1 MKNRKRY
8 HNVIGVDDA
17 VGALT
22 GIASTIAG
30 ISDANK
36 RRDFQEKVARL
47 TTQQQQQLNYDILRA
62 NTQTEKLSILNQGL
76 TNYAIAVTTSA
87 SSSKTTLIIV
97 AACMAGVLLIGGILL
112 SIKGKHGK

>member
-1 MKNRKRY
+1 MMRRY

-30 ISDANK
+30 IGDMKK
-36 RRDFQEKVARL
+36 RREFEQKVALL

-62 NTQTEKLSILNQGL
+62 NTQTERLAILNQGL
-76 TNYAIAVTTSA
+76 TDYAIAVTTSA

-97 AACMAGVLLIGGILL
+97 AAAMAGVLLIGGIFLAVK
-112 SIKGKHGK
+112 SKK